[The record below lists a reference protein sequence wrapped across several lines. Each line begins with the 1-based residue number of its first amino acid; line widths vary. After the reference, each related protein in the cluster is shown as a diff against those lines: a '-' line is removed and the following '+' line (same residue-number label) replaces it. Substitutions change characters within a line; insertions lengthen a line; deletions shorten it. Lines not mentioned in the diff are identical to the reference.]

1 MPRTL
6 LLLLALSVPAI
17 AQTSSQPDAR
27 PPVQTLKANAHLVVV
42 DVVVT
47 DKNQNPIHNLKQSD
61 FGLLEG
67 KTPQNI
73 SHFEEHL
80 YPPTNATPF
89 QALPPMPPGIFT
101 NFTALPPSSAL
112 NILLLDTLNTP
123 MTDQSYVRNQLK
135 LYLKTAR
142 PGVPTAIFGLTTRLI
157 LLQGFSSDPELLK
170 AVMDKKRPG
179 ASPLLDNPTGT
190 SNPEAL
196 SEIVADTKTGM
207 PNAAKV
213 IASLQQF
220 EAQQQSFQIQLRA
233 KYTLDA
239 MNQLARY
246 LSNLPGRKNLIWF
259 SGSFPINILPDGD
272 LTNPFAAVASSE
284 QEFRETTDLLTAS
297 QVAVYPVDARG
308 LMVSPNFSAANSGSK
323 YARSPTAFG
332 KDEAKFFQQTASE
345 HSTMLA
351 MAEQTG
357 GHAFINTNGLAQAVA
372 TAVNSGSN
380 YYTLTYT
387 PSDPSYNGKFRK
399 IKVNLDHQG
408 ANLAYRRGYYA
419 VDVHAPKQLAKAAA
433 PATPPAPKSQSQPEA
448 PPQPDPLQAAMLHGA
463 PDPTQIIFKVRVL
476 PASLATEDTLATRN
490 NANPRSS
497 VARGPYRRYVVD
509 LAADSRSV
517 LFAQSTDGLFR
528 GDVQL
533 RTYVYDEEGT
543 LLINSIDT
551 THAAITAATLNQLRQ
566 IGIQLHQEI
575 SVPVKGTY
583 FLRIGIRD
591 LNGDRLGAVE
601 VPIAAVKNLP
611 PLPAPG
617 TPPAAPQPAHP

>member
-1 MPRTL
+1 MSRSL
-6 LLLLALSVPAI
+6 LLLFTLCVPAV
-17 AQTSSQPDAR
+17 AQNSTQPDVH
-27 PPVQTLKANAHLVVV
+27 PPVPTLKANARLVVV

-47 DKNQNPIHNLKQSD
+47 DKNQNPIHNLKPSD
-61 FGLLEG
+61 FHLLEG
-67 KTPQNI
+67 KTAQNV
-73 SHFEEHL
+73 SHFEEHI
-80 YPPTNATPF
+80 YPATTSAPV
-89 QALPPMPPGIFT
+89 LVVPPMAPGLFT
-101 NFTALPPSSAL
+101 NFSSVPPSSSL

-123 MTDQSYVRNQLK
+123 MTDQAFVRDQLK
-135 LYLKTAR
+135 LYLKTAK
-142 PGVPTAIFGLTTRLI
+142 PGVPTAIFGLTTHLI

-170 AVMDKKRPG
+170 AVMEKRRPG
-179 ASPLLDNPTGT
+179 ASPLLDNASGMSAQQP
-190 SNPEAL
+190 L
-196 SEIVADTKTGM
+196 SDIVTDTMGNLPGM
-207 PNAAKV
+207 AQV
-213 IASLQQF
+213 IANMQQF

-239 MNQLARY
+239 MNMLARY

-272 LTNPFAAVASSE
+272 LQDPFAAVASSE

-308 LMVSPNFSAANSGSK
+308 LMVSPNLSAANSNGK
-323 YARSPTAFG
+323 YGRNPAAFA
-332 KDEAKFFQQTASE
+332 KDETKFFQQTASE
-345 HSTMLA
+345 HATMLA

-380 YYTLTYT
+380 YYTLTYS
-387 PSDPSYNGKFRK
+387 PSDSSYNGKFRK
-399 IKVNLDHQG
+399 IKVNLEQQG

-419 VDVHAPKQLAKAAA
+419 VDTSASKQLAAATPAATLATISQPAA
-433 PATPPAPKSQSQPEA
+433 PPA
-448 PPQPDPLQAAMLHGA
+448 PDPLQAAMLHGA

-476 PASLATEDTLATRN
+476 PASLTAENTLAMQN
-490 NANPRSS
+490 YANPKSS

-517 LFAQSTDGLFR
+517 LFTPTADGLFH

-533 RTYVYDEEGT
+533 RTYVYDEVGT
-543 LLINSIDT
+543 LLINSVDT
-551 THAAITAATLNQLRQ
+551 SHAAITAATLNQLRS

-575 SVPVKGTY
+575 SVPEKGTY

-591 LNGDRLGAVE
+591 LDGDRLGAVE
-601 VPIAAVKNLP
+601 LPIAAVKNLP
-611 PLPAPG
+611 PLPALG
-617 TPPAAPQPAHP
+617 TPPKAAQPAHP